1 MRPKLKDKSARYTEN
16 RNKYTNDI
24 FKVTIGGEP
33 KNNADMMLYA
43 SIILKCTTLIKK
55 TEDNDYIK
63 FWSDSNKIEDTLT
76 IELGKVPD
84 NVERIMITI
93 APDSDFS
100 RLRDINGYW
109 ITESDLLDN
118 SSRHEFYNYVT
129 DNTKEMTIAEIIFNS
144 NGTISV
150 DVTK

>member
-1 MRPKLKDKSARYTEN
+1 MRPKLKAKSDRYTEN
-16 RNKYTNDI
+16 RNNHINDI
-24 FKVTIGGEP
+24 FKVTIGGES

-43 SIILKCTTLIKK
+43 TVVLQNTTLIKK
-55 TEDNDYIK
+55 TEDTNYIK
-63 FWSDSNKIEDTLT
+63 FWSDTDKIEDTIT

-93 APDSDFS
+93 APDSEFS

-129 DNTKEMTIAEIIFNS
+129 DNTKEMTIAEIIFNN
-144 NGTISV
+144 NGTIST